1 MRRFISGL
9 SLLALAGLVAFGGAA
24 CAGRKKEEPKISY
37 QERPVEVLYGV
48 AASMLDVNAFDTA
61 VLYFRE
67 VERQHPYSDWARRS
81 IVMAAYANYRNRN
94 YAEAISEAD
103 RFASLYP
110 GNPMTAYAYYIKAVS
125 YYEQIVDVGR
135 DQGNTELAQAALRE
149 VVRRYPGS
157 DYAADARLKLQR
169 VDDHLAGKEMTVGRF
184 YLRNGDTLAAVGRF
198 RTVIDRYQT
207 TSHAPEALY
216 RLVEAYLTLGVIDEA
231 QRNAAVLGTNFPG
244 DVWYADA
251 YELMNDRGLR
261 PAVNPTAPR
270 RLRNLFGLTSGPT
283 APVPVAPP
291 VGAAGAGA
299 LPPPVPVTSPAPA
312 AGPVRAPGESR

>member
-1 MRRFISGL
+1 LRRIISGL
-9 SLLALAGLVAFGGAA
+9 SLLSLAGLVAISGTA
-24 CAGRKKEEPKISY
+24 CMRPKEEPKIAY
-37 QERPVEVLYGV
+37 QERPVEVLYGL
-48 AASMLDVNAFDTA
+48 AASMMDAGAFDTA

-67 VERQHPYSDWARRS
+67 VERQHPYSDWARRAM
-81 IVMAAYANYRNRN
+81 VMAVYCNYRTRN
-94 YAEAISEAD
+94 YPEAIAGAD
-103 RFASLYP
+103 SFASLYP
-110 GNPMTAYAYYIKAVS
+110 GNPMSGYAYYIKAVS

-149 VVRRYPGS
+149 VIRRYPGT

-184 YLRNGDTLAAVGRF
+184 YLNNGDTLAAVSRF
-198 RTVIDRYQT
+198 RTVIERYQT

-231 QRNAAVLGTNFPG
+231 QRNAAVLGANYPG
-244 DVWYADA
+244 DRWYADA

-261 PAVNPTAPR
+261 PAVDPTSTR

-283 APVPVAPP
+283 APVPVQP
-291 VGAAGAGA
+291 AGAGA
-299 LPPPVPVTSPAPA
+299 LPPPAPTTSPAPP
-312 AGPVRAPGESR
+312 AGPVSEPGSSR